1 MIFDRLDL
9 EDAEGAFLAHAVEAG
24 ECGIL
29 KKGTVLTKEHLEAI
43 KAAGEQTVLAARLED
58 DDVDENDAAYK
69 IAVISAGAEVDV
81 RPPFTGRSNITS
93 KSDGVVE
100 INSKLLKKIN
110 KIDPSITIATV
121 NNMDMVTSGQ
131 MLATIKIIPF
141 STKQKFLDK
150 AEKKAKKKKTPLI
163 QVHPFKK
170 KKIGLIS
177 TLLPNTPDKLITKST
192 VVLENRLEA
201 CGNHLWRTATCSH
214 HEDDLGTEI
223 NSLVRDGAEIILIF
237 GASAIT
243 DERDVIP
250 TAIKNSGGDVEHFG
264 MPVDPGNLLLL
275 GKIGDT
281 TVVGMPGCTRSPK
294 LNGFDWVLQRLL
306 AEIPV
311 KAKDIMRMGEGG
323 LLKEIPGRP
332 QPRGKQLPET
342 EKEKPKIAAL
352 ILAAGQSRRMGPE
365 NKLLALIDDKPI
377 LRHVA
382 ENLANTGVEQI
393 SMVTGHEADQIKSLV
408 WDMPIQMIENPDY
421 AEGLSTSLKA
431 GMKALQDKYEGIIV
445 CLGDMPFVT
454 PDQFQQMID
463 AFDPVEGRA
472 IIVPTFKGK
481 RGNPVLLSSQF
492 ADEVEKISGDMGAKA
507 IISENDHLVHGVE
520 FDSDAIFTD
529 IDTPQMLKAAL
540 DKKS

>member
-1 MIFDRLDL
+1 MIFDRLPI
-9 EDAEGAFLAHAVEAG
+9 ENAKGAFLAHAVEAG
-24 ECGIL
+24 DFGIL
-29 KKGTVLTKEHLEAI
+29 KKGTVLTDDHLEAI
-43 KAAGEQTVLAARLED
+43 KANGDISVLAARLEEG
-58 DDVDENDAAYK
+58 DVDENEAAFR
-69 IAVISAGAEVDV
+69 ISEMSAGNNVDA
-81 RPPFTGRSNITS
+81 RPPFTGRSNIVS
-93 KSDGVVE
+93 KSSGVVD
-100 INSKLLKKIN
+100 INTKLLKKIN

-121 NNMDMVTSGQ
+121 KNMDMVTAGQ

-150 AEKKAKKKKTPLI
+150 AEKKAKKKKSPLI

-177 TLLPNTPDKLITKST
+177 TLLPNTPDKLVTKSKI
-192 VVLENRLEA
+192 VLENRLEA
-201 CGNHLWRTATCSH
+201 CNNHLWRTATCDH
-214 HEDDLGTEI
+214 HEDDLQTELD
-223 NSLVRDGAEIILIF
+223 SLVRDGAEIILIF

-243 DERDVIP
+243 DTRDVIP
-250 TAIKNSGGDVEHFG
+250 TAIKNCGGDIEHFG

-275 GKIGDT
+275 GKIGET

-294 LNGFDWVLQRLL
+294 LNGFDWVLQRLM
-306 AEIPV
+306 ADIPV

-342 EKEKPKIAAL
+342 EKEDPKIAAL

-382 ENLANTGVEQI
+382 ENLASAGFENM
-393 SMVTGHEADQIKSLV
+393 SMVVGHEADQVRNLV
-408 WDMPIQMIENPDY
+408 WDMPIDIIENPDY

-431 GMKALQDKYEGIIV
+431 GMRNLQDDFEGVIV
-445 CLGDMPFVT
+445 CLGDMPFVS
-454 PDQFQQMID
+454 PDQFQKMID
-463 AFDPVEGRA
+463 AFDPIEGRA
-472 IIVPTFKGK
+472 IVVPTFKGK

-492 ADEVEKISGDMGAKA
+492 AEEVEKISGDMGAKA
-507 IISENDHLVHGVE
+507 IISENDHLVHSVE